1 MKLLTEEITELSTE
15 EKELIVIVRQFLSKD
30 IDVEVRRN
38 KEGKMKILTVKK
50 KVRHTE

>member
-15 EKELIVIVRQFLSKD
+15 EKELIVIVRQYLSKN
-30 IDVEVRRN
+30 IDVEVRIG

-50 KVRHTE
+50 KIIHTE